1 MNLNYLRKHAIT
13 SCQFKPTDPD
23 KTLSREHFILD
34 ESQESLNSDSSS
46 DDQVSGNDDLDEH
59 EPDSLKRFKPSH
71 EEGLSRVAQL
81 IRD

>member
-13 SCQFKPTDPD
+13 SCPFKPTDPD

-46 DDQVSGNDDLDEH
+46 DDQVPSNDLDKH
-59 EPDSLKRFKPSH
+59 EPDSLKRFKSSH

-81 IRD
+81 IHD